1 MIYGF
6 KDPVAYSRAIE
17 YTKDNE
23 GGHQLKPYRCSAG
36 KLTIGVGHNLEDKG
50 IPISVSKILY
60 GIDRA
65 EVINHLLKH
74 DWFVKLNDVRKSV
87 IFDMAF
93 NMGYYGLLKFKRM
106 IAAIVEDDFITAA
119 KEIKNSSYYKQVY
132 IRAKRNMLMMKTGE
146 WFE

>member
-1 MIYGF
+1 
-6 KDPVAYSRAIE
+6 
-17 YTKDNE
+17 
-23 GGHQLKPYRCSAG
+23 
-36 KLTIGVGHNLEDKG
+36 
-50 IPISVSKILY
+50 
-60 GIDRA
+60 
-65 EVINHLLKH
+65 
-74 DWFVKLNDVRKSV
+74 
-87 IFDMAF
+87 MAF